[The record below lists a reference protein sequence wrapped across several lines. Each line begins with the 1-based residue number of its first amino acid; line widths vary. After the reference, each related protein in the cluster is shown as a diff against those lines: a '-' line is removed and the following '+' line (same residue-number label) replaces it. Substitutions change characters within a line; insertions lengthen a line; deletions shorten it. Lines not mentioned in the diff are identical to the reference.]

1 MVAVQNIYVDENCQ
15 VVVGPVEFVDPAD
28 LPSGPEGL
36 DTAVFSAE
44 SATARGARDVAA
56 DGGVSTEASDAG
68 GGGGSCCCWK
78 AYSVQRTWDCCNLL
92 LNEYWMDQYQHC
104 TNICSSYIRTYN
116 AVDGGKWKGP
126 YWSRNSSDHY
136 LKRTGGGLYYTWV
149 TFEGHQGYSYRGPF
163 DWTGTYFYNSYTTQI
178 RGNAMGGWV
187 CDMSWYWRTTFA
199 GWHDQIWCGIGYY
212 GEK

>member
-15 VVVGPVEFVDPAD
+15 VVVEPVQFVDPAD

-68 GGGGSCCCWK
+68 GGGGSGCCWK

-92 LNEYWMDQYQHC
+92 LNEYWMELQYQHC

-116 AVDGGKWKGP
+116 AVDGGKVEGP
-126 YWSRNSSDHY
+126 ILVPQQFGSLPQKDRRRPLLHVGNVRGSPRLQLQRAFRLDWNVFLQLIHDPDPGQRDG
-136 LKRTGGGLYYTWV
+136 RMGL
-149 TFEGHQGYSYRGPF
+149 
-163 DWTGTYFYNSYTTQI
+163 
-178 RGNAMGGWV
+178 
-187 CDMSWYWRTTFA
+187 
-199 GWHDQIWCGIGYY
+199 
-212 GEK
+212 